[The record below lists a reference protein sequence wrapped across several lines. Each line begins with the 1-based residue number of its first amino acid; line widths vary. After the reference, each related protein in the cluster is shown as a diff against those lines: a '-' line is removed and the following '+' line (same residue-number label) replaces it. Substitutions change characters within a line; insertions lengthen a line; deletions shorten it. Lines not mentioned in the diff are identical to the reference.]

1 MENNIEHFEIN
12 GFDVGVE
19 DREDIIKGKEN
30 NYIAVCT
37 ELWDYLTSDEFLD
50 SASAEKD
57 YMKLCEPYERYM
69 DNDNILI
76 PMECLDDYCN
86 DNSIS
91 VLSFID
97 NMHYLFKSYEDYFVD
112 SSQYISGNILAD
124 FDIDMTDVCKAI
136 ISRPYPLVRY
146 NRDIENEKLLEII
159 AKMRQCVN
167 LED

>member
-1 MENNIEHFEIN
+1 METNIERFEIN
-12 GFDVGVE
+12 GFSVGIDDADDV
-19 DREDIIKGKEN
+19 IAGKEN
-30 NYIAVCT
+30 DYIAVCT

-69 DNDNILI
+69 SCDNILI
-76 PMECLDDYCN
+76 PMECLDDYCDN
-86 DNSIS
+86 NSIGIA
-91 VLSFID
+91 SFLD
-97 NMHYLFKSYEDYFVD
+97 NMDHFFRTYDDYFVD
-112 SSQYISGNILAD
+112 SSRYVSGDCLND
-124 FDIDMTDVCKAI
+124 FDIDMTDICRAI

-146 NRDIENEKLLEII
+146 NRNIDDEKLLEII

>member
-1 MENNIEHFEIN
+1 MVDLTNFEVN

-86 DNSIS
+86 NNSIS

-146 NRDIENEKLLEII
+146 NRDIEDEKLLEII

>member
-1 MENNIEHFEIN
+1 MVDLTNFEVN

-30 NYIAVCT
+30 DYIAVCT

-76 PMECLDDYCN
+76 PMKCLDDYCY
-86 DNSIS
+86 DNSITM
-91 VLSFID
+91 LDFID
-97 NMHYLFKSYEDYFVD
+97 NMNYHFKSYDDYFVD

-124 FDIDMTDVCKAI
+124 FDIDMTDICKAI

-146 NRDIENEKLLEII
+146 NRDIEDEKLLEII

>member
-1 MENNIEHFEIN
+1 MENNIEHFEVN

-19 DREDIIKGKEN
+19 DRKDIIKGKEN

-86 DNSIS
+86 NNSIS